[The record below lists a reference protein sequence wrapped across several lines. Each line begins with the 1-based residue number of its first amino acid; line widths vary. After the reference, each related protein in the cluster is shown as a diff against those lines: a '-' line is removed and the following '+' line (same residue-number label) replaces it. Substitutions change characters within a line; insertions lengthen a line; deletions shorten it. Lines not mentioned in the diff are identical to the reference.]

1 MDRVMTNA
9 KDARDAW
16 NAFLKAKAEAAE
28 AYMKAIRK
36 AWDEYEKVAA
46 QPLGERT
53 SDSHSND

>member
-1 MDRVMTNA
+1 MTNA